1 MSREILLIYQD
12 CPYCKP
18 REEWGEKQKAV
29 QKKYGLKVRARP
41 FDGVGVDGI
50 IQKAQSRGVNS
61 LPFYTDGVR
70 FSYELIDFVED
81 AKRVK
86 EAADEAE
93 AKPARKAMRKKA
105 KAVAS
110 EEETDGDNQET
121 K

>member
-1 MSREILLIYQD
+1 M
-12 CPYCKP
+12 
-18 REEWGEKQKAV
+18 
-29 QKKYGLKVRARP
+29 
-41 FDGVGVDGI
+41 
-50 IQKAQSRGVNS
+50 
-61 LPFYTDGVR
+61 
-70 FSYELIDFVED
+70 ED